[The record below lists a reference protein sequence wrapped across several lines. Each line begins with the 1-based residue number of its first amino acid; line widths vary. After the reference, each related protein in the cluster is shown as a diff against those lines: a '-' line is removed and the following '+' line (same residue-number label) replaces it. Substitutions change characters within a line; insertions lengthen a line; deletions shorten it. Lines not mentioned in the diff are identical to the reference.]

1 MATGVPPGVSKA
13 FLEKQAEIQ
22 RKLEAD
28 VTEIKK
34 IEAEYTKVF
43 SAKQSLVE
51 KKSENEMVLQ
61 EFNLMGDDAAV
72 YKLVG
77 PILAKQDVAES
88 KTNVEKR
95 IEYITKEIER
105 MDKLEQDFQSKVEER
120 RNNIQKLQEDMRR
133 EIMKEQQNLAA
144 QQQKAGGAA
153 Q

>member
-22 RKLEAD
+22 RKLESD

-61 EFNLMGDDAAV
+61 EFNLMSSDASV

-105 MDKLEQDFQSKVEER
+105 MDKLEQEFQSKVEER

-133 EIMKEQQNLAA
+133 EIMKEQQQLAA
-144 QQQKAGGAA
+144 A

>member
-1 MATGVPPGVSKA
+1 MATGVPPGVSKS

-105 MDKLEQDFQSKVEER
+105 MDKLEQDFQIKVEER

>member
-1 MATGVPPGVSKA
+1 
-13 FLEKQAEIQ
+13 
-22 RKLEAD
+22 

-43 SAKQSLVE
+43 RAKQQLVE

-61 EFNLMGDDAAV
+61 EFNLMSGDASV

-77 PILAKQDVAES
+77 PVLAKQDSNEA

-105 MDKLEQDFQSKVEER
+105 MDKLE
-120 RNNIQKLQEDMRR
+120 
-133 EIMKEQQNLAA
+133 
-144 QQQKAGGAA
+144 
-153 Q
+153 

>member
-61 EFNLMGDDAAV
+61 EFNLMGEDAAV

-144 QQQKAGGAA
+144 
-153 Q
+153 

>member
-1 MATGVPPGVSKA
+1 M
-13 FLEKQAEIQ
+13 EIQ
-22 RKLEAD
+22 RKLETD

-34 IEAEYTKVF
+34 IEAEYTKVYA
-43 SAKQSLVE
+43 AKQSLVE
-51 KKSENEMVLQ
+51 KKSENEMVLA
-61 EFNLMGDDAAV
+61 EFNLMSADASV

-77 PILAKQDVAES
+77 PVLAKQDVAES

-120 RNNIQKLQEDMRR
+120 RANIQKLQEDMRR

-144 QQQKAGGAA
+144 Q
-153 Q
+153 

>member
-1 MATGVPPGVSKA
+1 
-13 FLEKQAEIQ
+13 
-22 RKLEAD
+22 

-34 IEAEYTKVF
+34 IEAEYTKVY

-51 KKSENEMVLQ
+51 KKSENEMVLA
-61 EFNLMGDDAAV
+61 EFNLMSADAAV

-77 PILAKQDVAES
+77 PVLAKQDVGES

-120 RNNIQKLQEDMRR
+120 RANIQKLQEDMRR

-144 QQQKAGGAA
+144 Q
-153 Q
+153 